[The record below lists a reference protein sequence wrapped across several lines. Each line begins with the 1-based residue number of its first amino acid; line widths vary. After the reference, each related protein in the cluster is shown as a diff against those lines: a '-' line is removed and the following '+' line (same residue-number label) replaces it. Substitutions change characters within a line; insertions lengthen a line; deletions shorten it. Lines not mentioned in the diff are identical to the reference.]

1 MSAILRR
8 EEIRL
13 LELRHAGLP
22 LMERAGQAAAGCA
35 ARMLEGRQGCVLVL
49 AGPGNNG
56 GDGFVLARALREQGH
71 EVIVACPA
79 EAAEMPPD
87 AREARAAWLAAG
99 GQVVSEFVGS
109 NWALIVDAIFG
120 IGLKRPPEGR
130 YADWIARVSQ
140 MSVPVL
146 ALDIPSGLDADTG
159 RVLGCAV
166 RASHTATF
174 IAMKAGLLTLDGPDH
189 CGELSL
195 HDLELPAE
203 EAPGQLLGRA
213 SFAAMLRPRAIN
225 VHKGHFG
232 LAGVIGGAAG
242 MVGAALLTARAA
254 LMCGAGRVYGGLLD
268 PAAPAVDSTQPEI
281 MLRAATDLHLLC
293 SALAVGPGM
302 GLSEIAAQQLRR
314 AVAFTGPLLLDA
326 DALTLLGQ
334 SPPLQSALARRE
346 VAAILTPHPA
356 EAARLMQCAMSD
368 VQNDRVG
375 MALEMARRYQSHVV
389 LKGAGSVIA
398 LRDGRW
404 LINTT
409 GNAGLATAGSG
420 DVLSGLIL
428 GLLAQGWEPSLA
440 LAGGVHLHGAAADWL
455 RTQGIGPV
463 GLTASELAPAARRLL
478 NIWLAQDEGQGWA
491 GK

>member
-8 EEIRL
+8 EEVRL
-13 LELRHAGLP
+13 MELRHAGLP

-35 ARMLEGRQGCVLVL
+35 ARMLAARQGCVLVL

-56 GDGFVLARALREQGH
+56 GDGFVLARVLREQGH
-71 EVIVACPA
+71 EVIVACLA
-79 EAAEMPPD
+79 EGAQMPPD
-87 AREARAAWLAAG
+87 ARQARAAWQAAG

-130 YADWIARVSQ
+130 YADWIARLSQ
-140 MSVPVL
+140 MSAPVL
-146 ALDIPSGLDADTG
+146 SLDVPSGLDADTG
-159 RVLGCAV
+159 RVLGAAV

-174 IAMKAGLLTLDGPDH
+174 IAMKAGLLTLNGPDH

-195 HDLELPAE
+195 HSLDLPAE
-203 EAPGQLLGRA
+203 AAPGRVLGREF
-213 SFAAMLRPRAIN
+213 FAAALLPRAAN
-225 VHKGHFG
+225 VHKGLFG
-232 LAGVIGGAAG
+232 QAGVIGGATG

-254 LMCGAGRVYGGLLD
+254 LMAGAGRVYGGVLD
-268 PAAPAVDSTQPEI
+268 AGGPVVDFMQPEI

-314 AVAFTGPLLLDA
+314 AVAFSGPLLLDA

-334 SPPLQSALARRE
+334 SPQLQSALARRD
-346 VAAILTPHPA
+346 VPAILTPHPA
-356 EAARLMQCAMSD
+356 EAARLMQCATSD
-368 VQNDRVG
+368 VQNDRVS

-389 LKGAGSVIA
+389 LKGAGSVVA

-420 DVLSGLIL
+420 DVLSGLVL
-428 GLLAQGWEPSLA
+428 GLLAQGWEPALA
-440 LAGGVHLHGAAADWL
+440 LAAGVHLHGAAADWL
-455 RTQGIGPV
+455 SGQGVGPV
-463 GLTASELAPAARRLL
+463 GLTASEIAPAARRLL
-478 NIWLAQDEGQGWA
+478 NMWLVQGEG
-491 GK
+491 